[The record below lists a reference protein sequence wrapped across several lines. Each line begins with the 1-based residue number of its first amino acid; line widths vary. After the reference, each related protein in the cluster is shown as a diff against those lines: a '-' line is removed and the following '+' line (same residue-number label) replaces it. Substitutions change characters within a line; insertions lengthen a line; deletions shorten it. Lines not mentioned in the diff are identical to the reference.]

1 MTSLIQNWN
10 KQYND
15 FSKLQHVYGIL
26 AISILVI
33 AGLISLVNNSI
44 GQSILFV
51 SVMLSFAFVANG
63 ILWALLNTFVLRRF
77 LQTKPKNKK

>member
-33 AGLISLVNNSI
+33 AGLISLVNNSL
-44 GQSILFV
+44 GQSILFI

>member
-33 AGLISLVNNSI
+33 AGLISLVNNSL
-44 GQSILFV
+44 GQSILFI

-63 ILWALLNTFVLRRF
+63 MLWALLNTFVLRRF